1 MRHGNKN
8 NNLSR
13 TASHRRALLMN
24 LGCQLITYKRITTT
38 VAKAKALRSY
48 IEPLI
53 TKTKATESKEAISH
67 NHRIV
72 FSYLN
77 DKAAV
82 KELFTVV
89 APKVIGRPGG
99 YTRIIKLGARQ
110 GDNAE
115 MAMIELVDFNEIY
128 NNSKVEGAEP
138 AKKTRRSGGAKKA
151 TVTSTTTEAAVS
163 TDANVISDAV
173 VVEETVA
180 TPVLETAAPI
190 VEAVA
195 APIVE
200 VAPVIEEVV
209 AAPIVE
215 EVAAPVVEASPIVE
229 EVVAAPV
236 VEETAPLV
244 AAASTSTSTDDLTI
258 IEGIGPKAAEV
269 LIAAGIDT
277 FVKLANTPADA
288 VKEILTSAT
297 ARVGHLDPT
306 TWAQQ
311 SQLAADGN
319 MEELEALK
327 LRLNNGKEV

>member
-38 VAKAKALRSY
+38 VAKAKALRTY

-53 TKTKATESKEAISH
+53 TKTKATDTKELISH

-89 APKVIGRPGG
+89 APKVVGRPGG

-115 MAMIELVDFNEIY
+115 MAMIELVDFNEVY
-128 NNSKVEGAEP
+128 NNSTDTTSAEP
-138 AKKTRRSGGAKKA
+138 AKKTRRSGGKAKAAA
-151 TVTSTTTEAAVS
+151 TTDVNTIDEAEVVTE
-163 TDANVISDAV
+163 
-173 VVEETVA
+173 
-180 TPVLETAAPI
+180 
-190 VEAVA
+190 EAVA
-195 APIVE
+195 APK
-200 VAPVIEEVV
+200 AKASK
-209 AAPIVE
+209 AAK
-215 EVAAPVVEASPIVE
+215 
-229 EVVAAPV
+229 
-236 VEETAPLV
+236 TG
-244 AAASTSTSTDDLTI
+244 DDLTI
-258 IEGIGPKAAEV
+258 VEGIGPKAAEV
-269 LIAAGIDT
+269 LVAAGIDT
-277 FVKLANTPADA
+277 FAKLAEASA
-288 VKEILTSAT
+288 ESVKEILTSSE

-311 SQLAADGN
+311 AQLAADGN

-327 LRLNNGKEV
+327 LKLNNGKDV